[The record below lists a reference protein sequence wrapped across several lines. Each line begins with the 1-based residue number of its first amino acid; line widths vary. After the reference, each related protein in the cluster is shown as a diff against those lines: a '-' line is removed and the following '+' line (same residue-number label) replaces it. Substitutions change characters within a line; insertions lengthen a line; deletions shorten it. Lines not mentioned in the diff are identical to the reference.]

1 MLLRVLSP
9 HCTFSPVSDL
19 QILLEQDSNRG
30 QRSLSCVPVPLRR
43 EPGGLQTLDGGGV
56 GKNQGGEEEKGSG
69 SNLVPLK
76 VKGSVESDSTGSSL
90 VSVTGGTVR
99 QVTMLESVLTA

>member
-1 MLLRVLSP
+1 MFREKTEGFELQISQATYLTTLPTKYSP
-9 HCTFSPVSDL
+9 SFGFRFQHVQHSRFRLFPDL

-56 GKNQGGEEEKGSG
+56 GKNQGGEEEKGPG
-69 SNLVPLK
+69 QQIF
-76 VKGSVESDSTGSSL
+76 DSKL
-90 VSVTGGTVR
+90 
-99 QVTMLESVLTA
+99 